1 MHKPVQINYIG
12 QAYHTMDWIGVITK
26 GLVTGLILT
35 LSFGAGF
42 FALVQTSISRG
53 TQKGLLIAVGAMISD
68 AMYIFM
74 ALFATSFISEELPK
88 YDKWIRIAALVS
100 FILIGIRTIIKSSKV
115 LQTGDIGEKP
125 NYYFISKGF
134 LLNKL
139 NPMILITWIGITAY
153 LRSSLLYDLTHLMVF
168 FIAVMSSVFGTQ
180 AGICYFS
187 NRIKKVLSE
196 QFIHR
201 MNILIGIVF
210 IGLGLLIFFSGG
222 STEEGIEKAKD
233 LLQ

>member
-1 MHKPVQINYIG
+1 
-12 QAYHTMDWIGVITK
+12 MDWIGVISK
-26 GLVTGLILT
+26 GIITGLILT

-53 TQKGLLIAVGAMISD
+53 TNKGILIAVGAVISD
-68 AMYIFM
+68 ALYIFM
-74 ALFATSFISEELPK
+74 AMFATSFISEELPK

-100 FILIGIRTIIKSSKV
+100 FIFIGIRTIIKSSKV

-153 LRSSLLYDLTHLMVF
+153 LRSSLLYDLPHLIVF
-168 FIAVMSSVFGTQ
+168 FLAVMTSVFATQ
-180 AGICYFS
+180 AGICYSS
-187 NRIKKVLSE
+187 NKIKKWLSE

-201 MNILIGIVF
+201 MNILIGILF
-210 IGLGLLIFFSGG
+210 IGLGLLIFISGG

-233 LLQ
+233 LLN

>member
-1 MHKPVQINYIG
+1 
-12 QAYHTMDWIGVITK
+12 MDWIGVISK
-26 GLVTGLILT
+26 GLLTGLILT

-53 TQKGLLIAVGAMISD
+53 TNKGLLIALGAMISD

-100 FILIGIRTIIKSSKV
+100 FIFIGIRTIIKSSKV

-153 LRSSLLYDLTHLMVF
+153 LRSSLLYDLPHLLAF
-168 FIAVMSSVFGTQ
+168 FTAVMISVFGTQ
-180 AGICYFS
+180 AAICYSS
-187 NRIKKVLSE
+187 NKIKSVLSE

-201 MNILIGIVF
+201 MNILIGILF

>member
-1 MHKPVQINYIG
+1 
-12 QAYHTMDWIGVITK
+12 MDWIGVISK
-26 GLVTGLILT
+26 GLLTGLILT

-53 TQKGLLIAVGAMISD
+53 TNKGLLIAVGAMISD

-100 FILIGIRTIIKSSKV
+100 FIVIGIRTIIKSSKV

-153 LRSSLLYDLTHLMVF
+153 LRSSLLYDLPHLITF
-168 FIAVMSSVFGTQ
+168 FMAVMISVFGTQ
-180 AGICYFS
+180 AAICYSS
-187 NRIKKVLSE
+187 NKIKSVLSE

-201 MNILIGIVF
+201 MNILIGILF